1 MSETLTF
8 SNLSDSTVTYTVA
21 LESDLPA
28 GVTITADRSSV
39 VLGPGESAEVIV
51 GLSVDNTVVPNPPE
65 QPFSYEG
72 AVVATSEDETLR
84 VPFSFIKSP
93 VINFTF
99 DENPWIVLVHN
110 RGGKSIFLANPGTSL
125 QLPVPGAGTYD
136 VIVTFNDVAIR
147 VVVEGLEVETA
158 TEVDIFT
165 THATHEITI
174 APVDSDGRPLSL
186 GIGGEYFTHKDSG
199 QGLIFIFGFPMERH
213 FSDISNAYSWEWT
226 ITESDRSNEAVY
238 NFNGFANDGVN
249 GDMLFQNE
257 PSQLKKMTFD
267 YSVPPDAEKVRL
279 QHWISDG
286 PSGGISFAY
295 TATSEAYALPAP
307 FMRDLYFMPI
317 PYPDSP
323 FGYFFEDLWPLDPET
338 GLTGNLFAR
347 TPYLAAP
354 DVETLEGC
362 VFGATEDPVLT
373 TTSSSLSVALPPPT
387 WFGRFDNTVDRVQL
401 RGAKVI
407 LVRLFLDQTRGM
419 KPHSDLTYELYQGDS
434 LIGSGDLEGAG
445 GVWGGPSS
453 VVVPV
458 TTPWW

>member
-1 MSETLTF
+1 MATPHVAGAAALLLQLHPEWTPDNVKSAMANTSLDLGYDAYTQGAGRIQLLPAANTSAVATPSSLGFGLDDLTLDLWEVSETLTL

-125 QLPVPGAGTYD
+125 QLPVPRAGTYD

-226 ITESDRSNEAVY
+226 ITESDRRQRGRIQLQRVRQRRRQRRHAIPERTVA
-238 NFNGFANDGVN
+238 AQEND
-249 GDMLFQNE
+249 L
-257 PSQLKKMTFD
+257 
-267 YSVPPDAEKVRL
+267 RL
-279 QHWISDG
+279 LLASRRREGQA
-286 PSGGISFAY
+286 P
-295 TATSEAYALPAP
+295 AL
-307 FMRDLYFMPI
+307 D
-317 PYPDSP
+317 
-323 FGYFFEDLWPLDPET
+323 
-338 GLTGNLFAR
+338 
-347 TPYLAAP
+347 
-354 DVETLEGC
+354 
-362 VFGATEDPVLT
+362 
-373 TTSSSLSVALPPPT
+373 
-387 WFGRFDNTVDRVQL
+387 
-401 RGAKVI
+401 
-407 LVRLFLDQTRGM
+407 
-419 KPHSDLTYELYQGDS
+419 
-434 LIGSGDLEGAG
+434 
-445 GVWGGPSS
+445 
-453 VVVPV
+453 
-458 TTPWW
+458 